1 MQLLARVLV
10 LLALVA
16 ASTAQSD
23 RIRLGTWNLE
33 FFGNRKD
40 PPRTDADIA
49 AMATFLRTRGIDVL
63 AMQEVGTP
71 EAVQTLASH
80 LGAGWQFVLGTTGM
94 WTDGS
99 GGQRVGFLWNSA
111 RVELLQ
117 AEELM
122 QLPREVEASGRK
134 LPIFHRVPVS
144 AVFRARS
151 GGLDFR
157 AVTVH
162 LKADVRREIEQN
174 GRDELS
180 TRKRVAEAAEL
191 GGVLAAMLAD
201 ASEDRDVVVLGDFNH
216 VLARERSEPA
226 AKPDKPAADLTVP
239 LLTAL
244 SGFARVPPAHP
255 RPTIRWFPEAI
266 DHVVVGGDFAEEVIP
281 GSVQVH
287 APWPGDPTEAELE
300 AWQKTYSDH
309 FMLSVDLDAGRDRD
323 PQATFAPAGAGQAL
337 RAVGARVAQDAAAAP
352 PAAGAGTRGTG
363 AVATAE
369 NRRRIPFA
377 EGNEVTVELLAAL
390 PGRDLPT
397 TYRGRLL
404 HSLPNG
410 SGGFVTLELESG
422 QRVAIPA
429 ARIDHITER

>member
-40 PPRTDADIA
+40 PPRTDADVA
-49 AMATFLRTRGIDVL
+49 AMATFLRARGIDVL

-71 EAVQTLASH
+71 EAVHTLASH
-80 LGAGWQFVLGTTGM
+80 LGAEWQFVLGTTGM
-94 WTDGS
+94 WSDGS
-99 GGQRVGFLWNSA
+99 GGQRVGFLWDSA

-122 QLPREVEASGRK
+122 QLPREVEADGRK
-134 LPIFHRVPVS
+134 IPIFHRVPVC

-180 TRKRVAEAAEL
+180 TRKRVAEVAEL
-191 GGVLAAMLAD
+191 GRVLDAMLAG
-201 ASEDRDVVVLGDFNH
+201 AEEDRDVVVLGDFNH

-226 AKPDKPAADLTVP
+226 AKPDKPDADLTVP
-239 LLTAL
+239 LLTAFT
-244 SGFARVPPAHP
+244 GFARVPPAQP

-266 DHVVVGGDFAEEVIP
+266 DHVVVGRDFVEEVIP
-281 GSVQVH
+281 GSAQVH
-287 APWPGDPTEAELE
+287 APWSGDPTDAELD

-309 FMLSVDLDAGRDRD
+309 FMLSVDLDASRDRD
-323 PQATFAPAGAGQAL
+323 PQATFAPVGARQAL
-337 RAVGARVAQDAAAAP
+337 RASRAPVATSPSTDAAV
-352 PAAGAGTRGTG
+352 RGTG
-363 AVATAE
+363 TVATAE

-377 EGNEVTVELLAAL
+377 VGNEVTVELLAAL
-390 PGRDLPT
+390 PGRDLPI

-422 QRVAIPA
+422 ARIAIPA